1 MLYSLGASS
10 CATRAV
16 RLSGNGCSDAG
27 ARLNESWTALQ
38 EARSSAGGC
47 VPDRNGVDR
56 CEAMRRQIELLSHE
70 CPNNAQTLMANAV
83 LAYDAKQVVKAQ
95 QLLDQLFSIQG
106 VYPEAAVLRGR
117 IALEEG
123 NIPFVLKFLAQ
134 QIRISMDHAGLREVY
149 ASALYLAKRWEE
161 AKAELEIASALGA
174 PKWRIAY
181 HRGLIEEA
189 TGHLAEAQRY
199 YEDAVQERPG
209 WKAAD
214 SRLKGLR
221 ALPPGR

>member
-1 MLYSLGASS
+1 MLTDKFVAVLLLCSLGASS

-16 RLSGNGCSDAG
+16 RWSGNGCSGVG
-27 ARLNESWTALQ
+27 ARLNESWTALL
-38 EARSSAGGC
+38 EARSSAAGC
-47 VPDRNGVDR
+47 APDRNGVDL

-70 CPNNAQTLMANAV
+70 CPNHAQTLMANAV

-123 NIPFVLKFLAQ
+123 NVPFALKFLAQ
-134 QIRISMDHAGLREVY
+134 QLRISMDHAGLREVY
-149 ASALYLAKRWEE
+149 ASALYLAKRLEE
-161 AKAELEIASALGA
+161 AKSELQIAGALGA

-181 HRGLIEEA
+181 HRGLIEQA
-189 TGHLAEAQRY
+189 ARHLAEAKRD
-199 YEDAVQERPG
+199 YENAVQGRPG
-209 WKAAD
+209 
-214 SRLKGLR
+214 G
-221 ALPPGR
+221 